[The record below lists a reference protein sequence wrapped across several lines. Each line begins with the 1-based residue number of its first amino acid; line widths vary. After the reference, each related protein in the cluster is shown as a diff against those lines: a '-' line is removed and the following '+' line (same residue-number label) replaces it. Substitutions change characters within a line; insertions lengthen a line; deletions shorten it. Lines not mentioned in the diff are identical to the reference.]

1 MSPFQVVYLGTFAL
15 ICDTG
20 VNPGDAQHDGETGV
34 VTILDVV
41 DMCSSDTETETLDI
55 VNTKM
60 EGVVAH
66 FVAHNKVEKREVV
79 PGLKIVYPYL
89 DLVSVISHN
98 ALHLF

>member
-15 ICDTG
+15 ICNTG

-79 PGLKIVYPYL
+79 PGLKIRLPL
-89 DLVSVISHN
+89 FGFSLSHN